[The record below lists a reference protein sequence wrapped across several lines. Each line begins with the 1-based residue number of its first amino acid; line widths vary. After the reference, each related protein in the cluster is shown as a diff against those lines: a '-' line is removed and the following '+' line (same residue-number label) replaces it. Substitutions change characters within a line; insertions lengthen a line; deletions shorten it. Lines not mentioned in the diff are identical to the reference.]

1 MSLFNRYPH
10 KSNIWSAITIVAVL
24 LFMPVAKSQHLLQH
38 DSIAEELHCQVCLS
52 SAIDDFVVS
61 DDCQPQLQLQLFD
74 SEFDSYASLDLEL
87 FTHFCARAPPVIFKR

>member
-1 MSLFNRYPH
+1 MSLLNSYPR

-38 DSIAEELHCQVCLS
+38 DSIAEEIHCQVCLS

-61 DDCQPQLQLQLFD
+61 HHSPIQQHVQLIESASHLA
-74 SEFDSYASLDLEL
+74 SSLDLPL
-87 FTHFCARAPPVIFKR
+87 FTHFCSRAPPIIFKK